1 MTKIL
6 NGNPAKP
13 EIKKEKS
20 SSQKFMENF
29 LKSNERND
37 VKGNAANNIFH
48 LLAAV
53 EEIDFALA
61 QLGDNDLSAESVSQA
76 LQKPKKDCLTSAKSL
91 LQALPENIWP
101 ELSPLEEVVSEEVDA
116 SSAKK
121 ALTEEVNKIKGAQE
135 ALCKAITMKRL
146 IAKFVA
152 DGHSLPVVWKTEK
165 RKDYTA
171 PITIAIKDCH
181 NSDTVVVHTKVL
193 PTDTDQLTQVDGLPF
208 IRRGISDEGTFTR
221 FPKLKDQIPHSSY
234 TLFSSSLTRVVD
246 GSGMVEL
253 AGMKKIKGLDLVD
266 EGLGENDEGVMARV
280 SQSGAPSRA
289 QTSLVG
295 AIKALD
301 KAGKTKS
308 VYVTEKA
315 NGAYAA
321 CQVLKGPD
329 EQDLLF
335 VSSKASP
342 LILPIPEGD
351 SIEEKGQSLLEALN
365 TLKDKRASEGGAL
378 EPLLEF
384 IARESIEQLSRC
396 ESSDLFDPD
405 HSFWQRGMCVG
416 EAELGDHIIP
426 LPGDASTIR
435 WFKQTGLDA
444 SVSIKEELERLEA
457 IGLTP
462 VKHYSVKI
470 EDLAAREKKWRGA
483 KTLEGVVVYY
493 EVAGTFYQTKYKSI
507 PYIILRALREFLNGN
522 RGKEL
527 LSLSRPQG
535 SETAVLSSANRPK
548 HVEQVIAYFLDNHSH
563 LLALSKNMEFCS
575 IVQENIQ
582 ECKRDFP
589 IFIQFLLDR
598 GCSEKDLEYG
608 NVYGFARLYQ
618 KFSERQTQVKGEM
631 IKVAESSPVSGHFGG
646 LIIALSGPP
655 GVGKD
660 HLAEELAKNEYWG
673 NNTPSIL
680 SKDLATKTLLEKN
693 PSYNSLSEKEKTKQR
708 FVWLAKE
715 IKQAVQANRPII
727 ATTCNG
733 SPRELAW
740 ITQAAKD
747 HNLAV
752 MPVYPRVS
760 LPDMTAF
767 SAALIVS
774 VLRRKNHATLSAS
787 TGEALDSKFA
797 QVIKRRLNDDFYT
810 HASTEDEHGIP
821 ASDFYAKYLSTE
833 LLSYFKLSPFDKFMN
848 KTDLSGKQ
856 AEIQG
861 ALGEVVKF
869 IKGEEKE
876 ISTDSLTVL
885 LYADES
891 EINPI
896 FKRTPVAYLSQQ
908 LTQTITQLEQK
919 GVHWQPQ
926 NVAKFLDGNANY
938 YGAFLDEK
946 SATNLKAAV
955 KACLNQESLPDWIKT
970 YVEAAK
976 TDAMLLRKDKKKG
989 ADRDHLPHLTLAH
1002 ANLLHNLSKQAFAE
1016 VESMVQENSNNGAKI
1031 TLEVS
1036 EISYNEGV
1044 MYASN
1049 VRVLCQ
1055 KEEDDFE
1062 DKTNLL
1068 VASGMPHITLATRAG
1083 ILPVFALYAE
1093 QMRQEEMK
1101 ERGVIEAENPLIKT
1115 LRFDESLKLEAAVRT
1130 DVRHAHIREEK
1141 KGRAQDAGVGRQQK
1155 GRGKSIGKFFLSA
1168 QGDKANT
1175 TRDQPA
1181 VPSECLHLTTP

>member
-1 MTKIL
+1 MIEIFNKNL
-6 NGNPAKP
+6 AKP

-48 LLAAV
+48 LLATV

-76 LQKPKKDCLTSAKSL
+76 LQKLKKDCLTSAKSL

-101 ELSPLEEVVSEEVDA
+101 ELSPLEEVVSEEADA

-121 ALTEEVNKIKGAQE
+121 ALTEEVNKIKGARE

-152 DGHSLPVVWKTEK
+152 DGHSLPVVWKTDK

-193 PTDTDQLTQVDGLPF
+193 PIDTEQLTQVDGLPF
-208 IRRGISDEGTFTR
+208 IRHGISDEGTFAC
-221 FPKLKDQIPHSSY
+221 FPYLKGQIPHSSY
-234 TLFSSSLTRVVD
+234 TLFSSSLDRVVD
-246 GSGMVEL
+246 GRGIVEL
-253 AGMKKIKGLDLVD
+253 AGMEKI
-266 EGLGENDEGVMARV
+266 EGLLPADEDLDEKSEEVMARL
-280 SQSGAPSRA
+280 SQSGVPSRE
-289 QTSLVG
+289 QTSLAG
-295 AIKALD
+295 SIKALD
-301 KAGKTKS
+301 RPEETKI

-321 CQVLKGPD
+321 CQVFKGPD
-329 EQDLLF
+329 DQDLLF

-342 LILPIPEGD
+342 LILPIPKIN
-351 SIEEKGQSLLEALN
+351 SVEEKKKLLLEALE
-365 TLKDKRASEGGAL
+365 TLKEKRASEKRVL

-384 IARESIEQLSRC
+384 IAKESIKQLSKC
-396 ESSDLFDPD
+396 NSGDLFDPGYY
-405 HSFWQRGMCVG
+405 FWQQGMCVG

-426 LPGDASTIR
+426 LAADAAPTIR
-435 WFKQTGLDA
+435 WFQQINSGSSDSIQDGL
-444 SVSIKEELERLEA
+444 KRLERV
-457 IGLTP
+457 GLTT
-462 VKHYSVKI
+462 VNHYSVAI
-470 EDLAAREKKWRGA
+470 ADLPGNEKEWRGSEI
-483 KTLEGVVVYY
+483 LEGVVVYY
-493 EVAGTFYQTKYKSI
+493 NLAGILYQTKYKSI
-507 PYIILRALREFLNGN
+507 PYITRRALREFLNSK

-527 LSLSRPQG
+527 LSLSWPQQG
-535 SETAVLSSANRPK
+535 TVLSSANRPK
-548 HVEQVIAYFLDNHSH
+548 HVEQVIAYFLDNHPH
-563 LLALSKNMEFCS
+563 LLALSKNTEFCS
-575 IVQENIQ
+575 IVQENIRK
-582 ECKRDFP
+582 CKRDFP
-589 IFIQFLLDR
+589 RFIQFLLDK

-608 NVYGFARLYQ
+608 NDYGFARLYQ
-618 KFSERQTQVKGEM
+618 EFNKRQTQAKGEM

-787 TGEALDSKFA
+787 TGEAMDSKFA
-797 QVIKRRLNDDFYT
+797 QVIKGRLNDDFYT

-833 LLSYFKLSPFDKFMN
+833 LLSYFELSSFDEFMQ
-848 KTDLSGKQ
+848 KTDLSG
-856 AEIQG
+856 EQG
-861 ALGEVVKF
+861 KIKDALEEVVNF
-869 IKGEEKE
+869 IKGEKEE
-876 ISTDSLTVL
+876 ISMDSLTVL
-885 LYADES
+885 YKAENG
-891 EINPI
+891 EIDNI
-896 FKRTPVAYLSQQ
+896 FQRTQVDNLCQE
-908 LTQTITQLEQK
+908 LMKKITKLEEEQ
-919 GVHWQPQ
+919 GVCWRPQ
-926 NVAKFLDGNANY
+926 EGTVRALKDKATY
-938 YGAFLDEK
+938 YGAFLDGESAEK
-946 SATNLKAAV
+946 LKAAV
-955 KACLNQESLPDWIKT
+955 KACLDQESLPDWIKT

-976 TDAMLLRKDKKKG
+976 TDAMLLKKDKKKG
-989 ADRDHLPHLTLAH
+989 ADRDRFLHLTLAH
-1002 ANLLHNLSKQAFAE
+1002 ADLLHNLSDKASSE
-1016 VESMVQENSNNGAKI
+1016 LKNMVEENLNNGAKV
-1031 TLEVS
+1031 TLKVGS
-1036 EISYNEGV
+1036 ISYNEGV
-1044 MYASN
+1044 MFLSD
-1049 VRVLCQ
+1049 VRLLYENNNGVI
-1055 KEEDDFE
+1055 E

-1068 VASGMPHITLATRAG
+1068 VASGMPHITLATREG
-1083 ILPVFALYAE
+1083 IPPVFALYAE
-1093 QMRQEEMK
+1093 QRREEMK
-1101 ERGVIEAENPLIKT
+1101 GRKVIKAENRLIKT
-1115 LRFDESLKLEAAVRT
+1115 LYFDVVLTLKARVRT
-1130 DVRHAHIREEK
+1130 DVQHAQICEEE
-1141 KGRAQDAGVGRQQK
+1141 KGRAQDATVGRQQK
-1155 GRGKSIGKFFLSA
+1155 SKGKFIGKLFSGDRVEEANNPDGGSA
-1168 QGDKANT
+1168 SS
-1175 TRDQPA
+1175 PA
-1181 VPSECLHLTTP
+1181 PAARIH